1 MPTRTLPT
9 RDVTLA
15 DGHRLYDQHDESR
28 QHAEAGTQA
37 SVYRTK
43 RGPDGA
49 LHLLITVND
58 EPTHGARDHPST
70 SRTAIPRGQHAGAG
84 PVLTS

>member
-84 PVLTS
+84 QVLTS

>member
-15 DGHRLYDQHDESR
+15 DGRRLYDQHDESR
-28 QHAEAGTQA
+28 HHAETGTQA
-37 SVYRTK
+37 SIYRTK

-49 LHLLITVND
+49 LHLLITVDD
-58 EPTHGARDHPST
+58 EPAHGAHDHRTT

-84 PVLTS
+84 QVLTS

>member
-49 LHLLITVND
+49 LHLLITVDD
-58 EPTHGARDHPST
+58 EPAHGARDHPTT